1 MISPAG
7 ADATMRR
14 CGPMTRARRAIQVPA
29 GQPLMARML
38 HHARQYAT
46 YAMPAALLLGWQHS
60 GHLKRT
66 LRQSQSALRDVKA
79 QLGTLVNCIPIG
91 IVQAGL
97 DGRIRLANRCYCQL
111 TGHGEARLRT
121 LTLHELTHPEDR
133 PGHLE
138 QHAQM
143 LATGEP
149 FRIESRLVRADASHV
164 WAASHLALARD
175 GSGRL
180 AGVIAAVQDISHRR
194 AAEAAVQNLAATLE
208 RRVSEEVAE
217 RATAQE
223 ARWQA
228 QRMEALGQLAGGV
241 AHDFNNVLQAI
252 AGGARLIQRR
262 PDNAASV
269 ERLAGLIVDAADRG
283 AVVTRRLLSFARR
296 SALQAEAV
304 DVASL
309 LTDLR
314 DALADTLGSRIAVE
328 LALPD
333 AMPPAWADKDQ
344 LEMVLANLV
353 ANARDAM
360 AGDLPD
366 DGSQKPVHTLK
377 LSAEAVNGFVA
388 GFRAGRFIRID
399 VSDTGPGMDADV
411 LKRATEPFF
420 STKARGRGTGLGLA
434 MTRGFAE
441 QSGGRLVL
449 RSQAGQG
456 TTASLFLPQFRA
468 GEVRA
473 PADAGAGGAPAP
485 PPPPPPP
492 ASPRRIMVVDDD
504 AEVLE
509 AMVEMLEASGYAV
522 AGFSSTAPALSYLEH
537 GETADLLIT
546 DLSMPDTNGLVLI
559 QEAQRCWPG
568 LPAILLT
575 GYSGDE
581 LAPATAS
588 LTGGRLV
595 VLQKPIRLGALL
607 KQVAALLAESG
618 GAAA

>member
-1 MISPAG
+1 
-7 ADATMRR
+7 
-14 CGPMTRARRAIQVPA
+14 
-29 GQPLMARML
+29 MARMI
-38 HHARQYAT
+38 QYAQ
-46 YAMPAALLLGWQHS
+46 YAMPAALLLGWQRS
-60 GHLKRT
+60 GRLKRA
-66 LRQSQSALRDVKA
+66 LRQSQAALRDMEA
-79 QLGTLVNCIPIG
+79 QLGAVMGSAPIG
-91 IVQAGL
+91 IVQTGL
-97 DGRIRLANRCYCQL
+97 DGRIRLANPCYCQL
-111 TGHGEARLRT
+111 MGHGEARLRT
-121 LTLHELTHPEDR
+121 LMLHDMTHPEDR
-133 PGHLE
+133 PSHLQ
-138 QHAQM
+138 QHARM

-180 AGVIAAVQDISHRR
+180 AGVVVAVQDISRRR
-194 AAEAAVQNLAATLE
+194 AAETAAQDLAATLE
-208 RRVSEEVAE
+208 QRVSAAAAE
-217 RATAQE
+217 RVAAQE
-223 ARWQA
+223 TLWQT

-269 ERLAGLIVDAADRG
+269 ERLAGLVVDAAERG
-283 AVVTRRLLSFARR
+283 AVVTRHLLSFARR
-296 SALQAEAV
+296 SALQADRV
-304 DVASL
+304 DVARL

-314 DALADTLGSRIAVE
+314 DALADTLGNRVAVE

-333 AMPPAWADKDQ
+333 VLPPVWTDKDQ
-344 LEMVLANLV
+344 LETVLANLA

-360 AGDLPD
+360 DGDGPA
-366 DGSQKPVHTLK
+366 DGSREAAHTLR
-377 LSAEAVNGFVA
+377 LSAEAVDGAAAGLRARRFV
-388 GFRAGRFIRID
+388 RID
-399 VSDTGPGMDADV
+399 VGDTGPGMSPDV

-434 MTRGFAE
+434 MARGFAE

-456 TTASLFLPQFRA
+456 TTASLFLPQTRA
-468 GEVRA
+468 M
-473 PADAGAGGAPAP
+473 ADTAAGGAPA
-485 PPPPPPP
+485 
-492 ASPRRIMVVDDD
+492 AGPRRIMLVDDD

-509 AMVEMLEASGYAV
+509 AMGEMLEASGYAV
-522 AGFSSTAPALSYLEH
+522 ASFDSTAPALSHLEH
-537 GETADLLIT
+537 GEPADLLIT
-546 DLSMPDTNGLVLI
+546 DLSMPDTDGVALI
-559 QEAQRCWPG
+559 QEAQRRWPG
-568 LPAILLT
+568 VPCILLT
-575 GYSGDE
+575 GYSGEE

-618 GAAA
+618 ASTA

>member
-1 MISPAG
+1 MI
-7 ADATMRR
+7 
-14 CGPMTRARRAIQVPA
+14 
-29 GQPLMARML
+29 
-38 HHARQYAT
+38 QYAQ
-46 YAMPAALLLGWQHS
+46 YAMPAALLLGWQRS
-60 GHLKRT
+60 GRLKRA
-66 LRQSQSALRDVKA
+66 LRQSQAALRDMEA
-79 QLGTLVNCIPIG
+79 QLGAVMGSAPIG
-91 IVQAGL
+91 IVQTGL
-97 DGRIRLANRCYCQL
+97 DGRIRLANPCYCQL
-111 TGHGEARLRT
+111 MGHGEARLRT
-121 LTLHELTHPEDR
+121 LMLHDMTHPEDR
-133 PGHLE
+133 PSHLQ
-138 QHAQM
+138 QHARM

-180 AGVIAAVQDISHRR
+180 AGVVVAVQDISRRR
-194 AAEAAVQNLAATLE
+194 AAETAAQDLAATLE
-208 RRVSEEVAE
+208 QRVSAAAAE
-217 RATAQE
+217 RVAAQE
-223 ARWQA
+223 TLWQT

-269 ERLAGLIVDAADRG
+269 ERLAGLVVDAAERG
-283 AVVTRRLLSFARR
+283 AVVTRHLLSFARR
-296 SALQAEAV
+296 SALQADRV
-304 DVASL
+304 DVARL

-314 DALADTLGSRIAVE
+314 DALADTLGNRVAVE

-333 AMPPAWADKDQ
+333 VLPPVWTDKDQ
-344 LEMVLANLV
+344 LETVLANLA

-360 AGDLPD
+360 DGDGPA
-366 DGSQKPVHTLK
+366 DGSREAAHTLR
-377 LSAEAVNGFVA
+377 LSAEAVDGAAAGLRARRFV
-388 GFRAGRFIRID
+388 RID
-399 VSDTGPGMDADV
+399 VGDTGPGMSPDV

-434 MTRGFAE
+434 MARGFAE

-456 TTASLFLPQFRA
+456 TTASLFLPQTRA
-468 GEVRA
+468 M
-473 PADAGAGGAPAP
+473 ADTAAGGAPA
-485 PPPPPPP
+485 
-492 ASPRRIMVVDDD
+492 AGPRRIMLVDDD

-509 AMVEMLEASGYAV
+509 AMGEMLEASGYAV
-522 AGFSSTAPALSYLEH
+522 ASFDSTAPALSHLEH
-537 GETADLLIT
+537 GEPADLLIT
-546 DLSMPDTNGLVLI
+546 DLSMPDTDGVALI
-559 QEAQRCWPG
+559 QEAQRRWPG
-568 LPAILLT
+568 VPCILLT
-575 GYSGDE
+575 GYSGEE

-618 GAAA
+618 ASTA

>member
-1 MISPAG
+1 
-7 ADATMRR
+7 
-14 CGPMTRARRAIQVPA
+14 
-29 GQPLMARML
+29 MARMI
-38 HHARQYAT
+38 QYAQ
-46 YAMPAALLLGWQHS
+46 YAMPAALLLGWQRS
-60 GHLKRT
+60 GRLKRA
-66 LRQSQSALRDVKA
+66 LRQSQAALRDMEA
-79 QLGTLVNCIPIG
+79 QLGAVMGSAPIG
-91 IVQAGL
+91 IVQTGL
-97 DGRIRLANRCYCQL
+97 DGRIRLANPCYCQL
-111 TGHGEARLRT
+111 MGHGEARLRT
-121 LTLHELTHPEDR
+121 LMLHDMTHPEDR
-133 PGHLE
+133 PSHLQ
-138 QHAQM
+138 QHARM

-180 AGVIAAVQDISHRR
+180 AGVVVAVQDISRRR
-194 AAEAAVQNLAATLE
+194 AAETAAQDLAATLE
-208 RRVSEEVAE
+208 QRVSAAAAE
-217 RATAQE
+217 RVAAQE
-223 ARWQA
+223 TLWQT

-269 ERLAGLIVDAADRG
+269 ERLAGLVVDAAERG
-283 AVVTRRLLSFARR
+283 AVVTRHLLSFARR
-296 SALQAEAV
+296 SALQADRV
-304 DVASL
+304 DVARL

-314 DALADTLGSRIAVE
+314 DVLADTLGNRVAVE

-333 AMPPAWADKDQ
+333 VLPPVWTDKDQ
-344 LEMVLANLV
+344 LETVLANLA

-360 AGDLPD
+360 DGDGPA
-366 DGSQKPVHTLK
+366 DGSREAAHTLR
-377 LSAEAVNGFVA
+377 LSAEAVDGAAAGLRARRFV
-388 GFRAGRFIRID
+388 RID
-399 VSDTGPGMDADV
+399 VGDTGPGMSPDV

-434 MTRGFAE
+434 MARGFAE

-456 TTASLFLPQFRA
+456 TTASLFLPQTRA
-468 GEVRA
+468 M
-473 PADAGAGGAPAP
+473 ADMAAGGAPA
-485 PPPPPPP
+485 
-492 ASPRRIMVVDDD
+492 AGPRRIMLVDDD

-509 AMVEMLEASGYAV
+509 AMGEMLEASGYAV
-522 AGFSSTAPALSYLEH
+522 ASFDSTAPALSHLEH
-537 GETADLLIT
+537 GEPADLLIT
-546 DLSMPDTNGLVLI
+546 DLSMPDTDGVALI
-559 QEAQRCWPG
+559 QEAQRRWPG
-568 LPAILLT
+568 VPCILLT
-575 GYSGDE
+575 GYSGEE

-618 GAAA
+618 ASTA